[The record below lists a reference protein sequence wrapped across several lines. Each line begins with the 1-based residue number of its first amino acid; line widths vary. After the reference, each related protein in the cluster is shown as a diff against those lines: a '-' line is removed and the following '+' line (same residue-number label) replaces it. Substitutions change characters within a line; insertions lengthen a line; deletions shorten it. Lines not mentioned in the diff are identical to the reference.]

1 MHYKN
6 RRAVLNIAHWWTLF
20 VAVAN
25 LGPVPRSI
33 FSSPA
38 PSAKARQRLATV
50 LLVVGFL
57 PIVRQQP
64 GKGWTC
70 DATNRLSLRQKPFK
84 ILKMTP
90 LFDLTLKKNYTI
102 WGVLV
107 GFSPIVRQ
115 QPGKGWTCDATN
127 RLSLGQ
133 KPFKILKM
141 TPLFDLTLKKNYT
154 IWGVLVGFS
163 PIVRQQPGKGW
174 TCDAT
179 NRLSLGQKPFK
190 ILKMT
195 PLFDLTLKKY
205 YTIWGVLVDF
215 PPIVQQ
221 QPGKGWTCDA
231 MELARTAVFRLAKS
245 RLEF

>member
-1 MHYKN
+1 MVGTWWGKEVSEEYFSMFYKN

-50 LLVVGFL
+50 LLVGFL
-57 PIVRQQP
+57 
-64 GKGWTC
+64 
-70 DATNRLSLRQKPFK
+70 
-84 ILKMTP
+84 
-90 LFDLTLKKNYTI
+90 
-102 WGVLV
+102 
-107 GFSPIVRQ
+107 
-115 QPGKGWTCDATN
+115 
-127 RLSLGQ
+127 
-133 KPFKILKM
+133 
-141 TPLFDLTLKKNYT
+141 
-154 IWGVLVGFS
+154 

-205 YTIWGVLVDF
+205 YTIWGVLVGF
-215 PPIVQQ
+215 PPIVRQQ
-221 QPGKGWTCDA
+221 SGKGWTCDA
-231 MELARTAVFRLAKS
+231 MELARTWRPPWLGQRPFV
-245 RLEF
+245 